1 MTRWRIT
8 VDQDRCV
15 GSATCTSIAP
25 DFFSLDGEDRS
36 CPAAAEVAPQD
47 RLADAA
53 ELCPTSAIAVVD
65 ADTGLSQVD

>member
-1 MTRWRIT
+1 VTRWRIT

-25 DFFSLDGEDRS
+25 DFFTLDGEDRS
-36 CPAAAEVAPQD
+36 RPAAAEVAPED
-47 RLADAA
+47 RFVEAA

-65 ADTGLSQVD
+65 ADSGLSQVD

>member
-1 MTRWRIT
+1 VTRWRIT

-25 DFFSLDGEDRS
+25 DFFTLDGEDRS
-36 CPAAAEVAPQD
+36 SPAEEVVAARD
-47 RLADAA
+47 RLAEAA